1 MTERMST
8 IDIDTLPAALAAD
21 LDGAFPDL
29 VHMLQDDVFS
39 GALRMTGNRAD
50 AEDIAQEAFVR
61 AYRALSGYPAA
72 RIRDLQVRGW
82 VWTIAANLCR
92 NRARSRARKP
102 EASLPEGMPIA
113 DSTPGPEQVVLAL
126 DGNERLAARVAAL
139 PWAQRE
145 AVVLRHVVGLGYA
158 EIAGALERPIGTVKA
173 DVHRALARLREMVQ
187 PEEAR

>member
-72 RIRDLQVRGW
+72 RIHDLQVRGW

-102 EASLPEGMPIA
+102 EVSLPEGMPIA
-113 DSTPGPEQVVLAL
+113 DTTPGPEQVVLAL
-126 DGNERLAARVAAL
+126 DGSERLAAQVAML